1 VVTSLVIV
9 NTVDRQ
15 SQRDAQEFKAR
26 IAHTINLLQQDIEE
40 KVRHEIKD
48 WRVVQAIRGREP
60 YPPGITDSV
69 LDILEYGTGDGII
82 TASKV
87 ENSNRNSLNLRHGER
102 DLEAL
107 DRARKLK
114 PEPAARFRTPE
125 ERTIIEIT
133 LPIQAEGELLGFVTG
148 GYFLHRHLSQ
158 ALKDLTLHPIFLKEG
173 TRLGPLNTPAG
184 TIPEFERESLL
195 LSIRDADQPF
205 QKIELIGIQHS
216 VSHIPI
222 LAPSI
227 ETPVEAGRKS
237 ETVGI
242 ELILAYSHRDEI
254 ALQQQLMLFLLIIG
268 GVGLALVYVVSYIV
282 GLQMTKPINQLAAGA
297 AEIASGNLEQR
308 VPIQGRDEI
317 GRLAGAFNQMATAL
331 KASLEKRLTSERRA
345 AWADAA
351 RWVIHE
357 IKNPLFPIRLSIE
370 NLQRAYQGRNAQST
384 KFEEI
389 FAQCTDIVIEEVDR
403 LQRLVDEFNEFARM
417 PPPKR
422 ELSDLNQI
430 AQNVVNLYAES
441 VERVQIKTELALD
454 LPRLSLDAAQIT
466 QALGNLIKNA
476 IEAMPDGGTLNV
488 STESANDMK
497 IRVEI
502 QDTGIGMSEET
513 QAQIFAP
520 YFTTK
525 HTGTGLGMAIVQ
537 RIITDHEGEIFV
549 ESEEG
554 VGTTV
559 SIELHCEKSNV
570 ISEAV

>member
-1 VVTSLVIV
+1 
-9 NTVDRQ
+9 
-15 SQRDAQEFKAR
+15 
-26 IAHTINLLQQDIEE
+26 
-40 KVRHEIKD
+40 
-48 WRVVQAIRGREP
+48 
-60 YPPGITDSV
+60 
-69 LDILEYGTGDGII
+69 
-82 TASKV
+82 
-87 ENSNRNSLNLRHGER
+87 
-102 DLEAL
+102 
-107 DRARKLK
+107 
-114 PEPAARFRTPE
+114 
-125 ERTIIEIT
+125 
-133 LPIQAEGELLGFVTG
+133 
-148 GYFLHRHLSQ
+148 
-158 ALKDLTLHPIFLKEG
+158 
-173 TRLGPLNTPAG
+173 
-184 TIPEFERESLL
+184 
-195 LSIRDADQPF
+195 
-205 QKIELIGIQHS
+205 
-216 VSHIPI
+216 
-222 LAPSI
+222 
-227 ETPVEAGRKS
+227 
-237 ETVGI
+237 
-242 ELILAYSHRDEI
+242 
-254 ALQQQLMLFLLIIG
+254 M
-268 GVGLALVYVVSYIV
+268 
-282 GLQMTKPINQLAAGA
+282 
-297 AEIASGNLEQR
+297 
-308 VPIQGRDEI
+308 
-317 GRLAGAFNQMATAL
+317 
-331 KASLEKRLTSERRA
+331 
-345 AWADAA
+345 
-351 RWVIHE
+351 
-357 IKNPLFPIRLSIE
+357 
-370 NLQRAYQGRNAQST
+370 
-384 KFEEI
+384 
-389 FAQCTDIVIEEVDR
+389 DR